1 MSGDCERQCSGLS
14 VMYLKTRE
22 DLRKRIGEVEVVR

>member
-1 MSGDCERQCSGLS
+1 MQGDCERQCSALS
-14 VMYLKTRE
+14 VMYLRTGE